1 MLLMSMLLLAAAEPV
16 LAPPAPPAP
25 PVDNKPEAFIMPVN
39 GSDGGTSGAAPDS
52 PEDIAEDSARDLKD
66 NRYYNKPGATRAD
79 YDKDWQECRLIARGS
94 MSPTGNFVVVY
105 NPAVISPAAA
115 AGGGIIGGLIASAIV
130 EGQTRRANRRACLLY
145 RGWRLVEVE
154 PEQTARFA
162 ALPAAEREK
171 VFDQALGAAEPQG
184 KSVQRWTNA
193 FAEMPTNLAPKEA
206 K

>member
-1 MLLMSMLLLAAAEPV
+1 
-16 LAPPAPPAP
+16 
-25 PVDNKPEAFIMPVN
+25 
-39 GSDGGTSGAAPDS
+39 
-52 PEDIAEDSARDLKD
+52 
-66 NRYYNKPGATRAD
+66 
-79 YDKDWQECRLIARGS
+79 

-162 ALPAAEREK
+162 ALPEPEREK
-171 VFDQALGAAEPQG
+171 VFNEALGAAEPQG

>member
-16 LAPPAPPAP
+16 PAPPPPAP

-79 YDKDWQECRLIARGS
+79 YDRDWQECRLIARGS

-145 RGWRLVEVE
+145 RGWRLVEVA
-154 PEQTARFA
+154 PEQAARFA
-162 ALPAAEREK
+162 ALPEPEREK
-171 VFDQALGAAEPQG
+171 VFNEVLGAAEPQG

-193 FAEMPTNLAPKEA
+193 FAEMPSNLAPKDA